1 MEGCAMD
8 ALVLAL
14 LTWINDKTAYDTTSM
29 PLPAIVEVSAEEITQ
44 EAYKDTPDLMPASG
58 VDARVFA
65 LYTWEPSDTG
75 TVYILRAAETEGLQ
89 LGEDPLENPVFQE
102 RLLHELIHHVQY
114 HSNAY
119 TTFPCKNYGELEAYI
134 AGGRYLQERHATDP
148 LPNRYVLAHMYS
160 RC

>member
-1 MEGCAMD
+1 MD

-89 LGEDPLENPVFQE
+89 LG
-102 RLLHELIHHVQY
+102 
-114 HSNAY
+114 
-119 TTFPCKNYGELEAYI
+119 
-134 AGGRYLQERHATDP
+134 
-148 LPNRYVLAHMYS
+148 
-160 RC
+160 